1 VTAGHEPAGQDHH
14 HSVALGGLRHLG
26 IALGELRRRCLPL
39 RVRTAAEPDGARFL
53 DAALRAMATG
63 LRRTSL
69 PTPTVQAVLLGPTD
83 LEVLLQEPTE
93 AAPPPFTLAADGH
106 RWTLPCHIPVPHLEA
121 IAGDAV
127 APLPGLVTLGF
138 SGAGQ
143 LLVNLE
149 APGLTALVGD
159 PTATRPLLD
168 AMAAELAAAA
178 SSDPA
183 QVLLVG
189 FGSEPDHLEQMQ
201 HVERLDGVLPDLERQ
216 TQAAAELVDKAQV
229 GSALAGRLAGDDAD
243 AWRPTIVLVAQPPSS
258 ASLERLATVTAN
270 PRRSPVVAVV
280 AGDGAQAAWHLEV
293 ADGQVRVPAL
303 DLVVRVGRRGVP
315 LGVLWQR
322 CEAKLQELD
331 LNLPVPTIEA
341 FCDAVGAALGRRI
354 ELRPADT
361 PVGMCGLWVEYPDC
375 DLFYYERATTPW
387 HQALILG
394 HEIGHLVFGHR
405 SAKATREVLAK
416 LLGLDVRLVQGVL
429 ARTSPYT
436 DDEECLADV
445 FGTLVASRA
454 VRAVVPAQQPTDPAA
469 AEVLDRLRASLTSG
483 GR

>member
-1 VTAGHEPAGQDHH
+1 
-14 HSVALGGLRHLG
+14 
-26 IALGELRRRCLPL
+26 
-39 RVRTAAEPDGARFL
+39 
-53 DAALRAMATG
+53 MATG

-83 LEVLLQEPTE
+83 LEVLLQESTE
-93 AAPPPFTLAADGH
+93 AAPPPFTLAASGR
-106 RWTLPCHIPVPHLEA
+106 RWTLPCHIPVSHLEA
-121 IAGDAV
+121 IAEDAV
-127 APLPGLVTLGF
+127 APLPGLVSLGF

-178 SSDPA
+178 SSGLA

-189 FGSEPDHLEQMQ
+189 FGPEPHLDWV
-201 HVERLDGVLPDLERQ
+201 HRVERLDDVLPDLERQ
-216 TQAAAELVDKAQV
+216 TQAAADQVDKAEV
-229 GSALAGRLAGDDAD
+229 GSVLDGRLVGDGAD
-243 AWRPTIVLVAQPPSS
+243 AWRPTIVLVAQPPGR

-270 PRRSPVVAVV
+270 PHRSTVAAAVV
-280 AGDGAQAAWHLEV
+280 AGDAAQAAWQLEV

-315 LGVLWQR
+315 LSVLWQR

-341 FCDAVGAALGRRI
+341 FCEAVGVRLGRRI
-354 ELRPADT
+354 ELHPADT

-375 DLFYYERATTPW
+375 DVFYYERATTPW

-394 HEIGHLVFGHR
+394 HEIAHLVFGHR
-405 SAKATREVLAK
+405 SAKVTREVLAK
-416 LLGLDVRLVQGVL
+416 LLGLDVRLVQRVL
-429 ARTSPYT
+429 ARTCPYT
-436 DDEECLADV
+436 DDEEYVADV

-454 VRAVVPAQQPTDPAA
+454 VRAVVPAQQPTDPGA
-469 AEVLDRLRASLTSG
+469 AEVLGRLDAALTG
-483 GR
+483 FGHAPAGR